1 MFSKAIDIFAVIGV
15 AFSVALAASSAIQ
28 VANQEAYT
36 AARDKPTAL
45 RCVPKQPSDLT
56 RSSLQPQRPLP
67 CRV

>member
-28 VANQEAYT
+28 VANQEANT

-45 RCVPKQPSDLT
+45 RCVPKQPPDSM
-56 RSSLQPQRPLP
+56 RNSVQPQRPP
-67 CRV
+67 SCRV